1 MLSTTTSHAI
11 LSDVSDKGKIA
22 RIFDDIKV
30 NILSVGQLCDDGC
43 TFTFMPTKAHVIKN
57 NKIIM
62 SAPRNQFNGMWVYN
76 FDDNKNTQIPTL
88 MNNVYEITKTKDL
101 VKFLHAAAGFPVTDT
116 WVKAIRNNQFATWP
130 GLTSEVVYKH
140 LPKSDATIKG
150 HLKQQRQNVRSTKIQ
165 HDYNDVTPREI
176 NTKTNKIFATIIDY
190 RSEIFTDATGPFPV
204 VSSRGNKYVFVLYE
218 YYSNYIMI
226 TPIKDKKKTTT
237 IEAFKKQLNTLK
249 RCGLKPKLQ
258 KLDNEASQ
266 LLLEYINDENIDYQL
281 VPPHMHQRN
290 LAERA
295 IQTFKSHFIAMLC
308 GCDPNFPL
316 HLWCRL
322 LPQAEITLNLLRTS
336 RINPN
341 LSAYAQVHGQFDYNR
356 TPIAPP
362 GTRVIV
368 YENAAQRG
376 TYGPHGT
383 DVWYLGPAMDHYR
396 CYRCYI
402 TATGGERNPETVEF
416 SHTKPKFQI
425 YHQKK

>member
-1 MLSTTTSHAI
+1 MLSTTTAHAI
-11 LSDVSDKGKIA
+11 LPDVSDDGKIA

-30 NILSVGQLCDDGC
+30 NLLSVGQLCDDGC
-43 TFTFMPTKAHVIKN
+43 TVTFMATKAHVIKN

-62 SAPRNQFNGMWVYN
+62 SAPQNQFNGMWVYS
-76 FDDNKNTQIPTL
+76 FDDNKNMQIPTL

-101 VKFLHAAAGFPVTDT
+101 VKFLHAAAGFPVMDT

-130 GLTSEVVYKH
+130 GLTSEIVYKH

-150 HLKQQRQNVRSTKIQ
+150 HLKQQRQNVRLTKIQ

-176 NTKTNKIFATIIDY
+176 NTKTNNIFATIIDY
-190 RSEIFTDATGPFPV
+190 RSEIFTYVTGPFPV
-204 VSSRGNKYVFVLYE
+204 VSSRRNKYVFVLYE
-218 YYSNYIMI
+218 YDSNYIMI
-226 TPIKDKKKTTT
+226 TPIQDKKKTTT
-237 IEAFKKQLNTLK
+237 IEAYKKQLNTLK
-249 RCGLKPKLQ
+249 ICGLKPKLQ
-258 KLDNEASQ
+258 KLDNKVSQ

-336 RINPN
+336 QINPN
-341 LSAYAQVHGQFDYNR
+341 LSAYAQVHG
-356 TPIAPP
+356 
-362 GTRVIV
+362 
-368 YENAAQRG
+368 
-376 TYGPHGT
+376 
-383 DVWYLGPAMDHYR
+383 
-396 CYRCYI
+396 
-402 TATGGERNPETVEF
+402 
-416 SHTKPKFQI
+416 
-425 YHQKK
+425 